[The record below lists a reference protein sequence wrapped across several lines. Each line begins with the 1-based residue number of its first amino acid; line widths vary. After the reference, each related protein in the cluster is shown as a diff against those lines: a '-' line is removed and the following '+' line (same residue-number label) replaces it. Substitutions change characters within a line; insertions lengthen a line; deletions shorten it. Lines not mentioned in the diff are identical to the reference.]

1 MNNTSAN
8 KIRLE
13 NPMLPAAKGQIVWK
27 VSRTPAAGFR
37 HLPKV
42 SCKCAARFR
51 QLPMFPCSLH
61 EGIGNCRKFPA
72 TCDKVSALAEST
84 NQFYP
89 LI

>member
-8 KIRLE
+8 KIRLK

-37 HLPKV
+37 
-42 SCKCAARFR
+42 
-51 QLPMFPCSLH
+51 QLPMFPCNLH
-61 EGIGNCRKFPA
+61 EGFGNCQKFPA
-72 TCDKVSALAEST
+72 ACMKVSATAESI